1 MTANSKRLLSLSP
14 VFIYECIASSR
25 RWQAYALRSAFLLS
39 LLAAL
44 LAMWMNGSIGVNPSI
59 RALAAI
65 GESFY
70 TAVAGTQL
78 VLVLLAAPAATA
90 GAICLDRARGTLA
103 HMLMTDLSDVE
114 IVLGKLAAR
123 LVPVLALVA
132 CTLPMMEVLTLI
144 GGIDPAAL
152 WGAFVVSIAV
162 AVLGCSLALLFSLWV
177 GKTHEALLATY
188 AVFCLWLL
196 ARPMVELVS
205 SRTGWP
211 LPSVARTVDP
221 FFLVL
226 APYVWPGRVNWSD
239 YLWFTMVT
247 GSISALLVAL
257 AILRIR
263 AVCTRGTVSRRS
275 RVSIAVGRDSFWKMW
290 AQRVSWM
297 SPSLDRNPVLWR
309 EWRRSRPTHLAR
321 AVTAIYVGLS
331 LLFSILIVV
340 SGGGRPAIFVNG
352 LQVVVGLLLLS
363 VTASTSLAEERVR
376 GSLDL
381 LLSTSLSTREI
392 VLGKWFGA
400 YRALPLLAIL
410 PTFLCA
416 ALAYKSGGGP
426 WWAVGMFVYM
436 LCAGAAVTSLGLA
449 MATWFARPGRAV
461 GMTVTLYVLVAVGW
475 LFLMMA
481 LFRAYGEM
489 VGMASPFMWAA
500 AMTFEAANLGL
511 GNHRGVGWAIAWT
524 ILAAIFAAKMLDSTL
539 GSFDRRLGRIEDV
552 EARLVRGP
560 RLVRVLSAVYLVCAL
575 LLCLLARD
583 ELLVPIAASLQF
595 TLGTFVVA
603 ATTALPI
610 SKLMGAGGSW
620 TAAIKEVSPGRILL
634 INWVSA
640 IRRMWLA
647 ILIPLVLVTLS
658 VRPENLIWSEAVA
671 LAAYMVASCAAA
683 AGLGAW
689 LQVGSRRRRRPV
701 FNAIV
706 IWSLVNAVGFA
717 VVMCA
722 DGSPLAEGLS
732 MHSPFVGVVGMV
744 MAIGRTRS
752 SIASAIAWG
761 VAWSIVFAVVAALL
775 LVRSVVR
782 SSHTINSESHGLQR
796 LSPDELASARQPSAS
811 AIGGPIAG
819 WERRSLPHT

>member
-1 MTANSKRLLSLSP
+1 MNGPTLERIGLGP
-14 VFIYECIASSR
+14 VFVYDWITASR
-25 RWQAYALRSAFLLS
+25 RWQGYVLRSAFLLS
-39 LLAAL
+39 LLAGL
-44 LAMWMNGSIGVNPSI
+44 LAMWINASIGINPSI
-59 RALAAI
+59 RALALI

-152 WGAFVVSIAV
+152 WGAFVVSVAV

-188 AVFCLWLL
+188 AVWCLWLL
-196 ARPMVELVS
+196 ARPMVDLAS
-205 SRTGWP
+205 LSLGWP
-211 LPSVARTVDP
+211 LPTLVKTADP

-226 APYVWPGRVNWSD
+226 APYVWPGRVTWSD
-239 YLWFTMVT
+239 YFWFLAVT
-247 GSISALLVAL
+247 GLISALLVML
-257 AILRIR
+257 AILRVR
-263 AVCTRGTVSRRS
+263 AVCTRETVRERS
-275 RVSIAVGRDSFWKMW
+275 RLTIALGRDSLWKML
-290 AQRVSWM
+290 AQKVPWI

-309 EWRRSRPTHLAR
+309 EWRRSRPTRLAR

-331 LLFSILIVV
+331 LFFSILIVV

-352 LQVVVGLLLLS
+352 LQVVVGLLFLS

-400 YRALPLLAIL
+400 YRAVPLLAIL
-410 PTFLCA
+410 PTYLCA
-416 ALAYKSGGGP
+416 MLAYEPGSGP

-449 MATWFARPGRAV
+449 MATWFSRPGRAV
-461 GMTVTLYVLVAVGW
+461 GVTVTLYVLVAVGW

-481 LFRAYGEM
+481 LFHAYGEM
-489 VGMASPFMWAA
+489 VGMASPFMWAV

-524 ILAAIFAAKMLDSTL
+524 ILAAIFAAKMLDATL
-539 GSFDRRLGRIEDV
+539 GSFDRKLGRIEAV
-552 EARLVRGP
+552 EARLARGP
-560 RLVRVLSAVYLVCAL
+560 RLVRVLSAVYLVCAV

-583 ELLVPIAASLQF
+583 STLIPIAASLQF
-595 TLGTFVVA
+595 TLGTCVVA
-603 ATTALPI
+603 GTAALPL
-610 SKLMGAGGSW
+610 SKLMGDVGSW
-620 TAAIKEVSPGRILL
+620 TAAITEISPGRI
-634 INWVSA
+634 IIIKWVSA
-640 IRRMWLA
+640 IRQMWLA
-647 ILIPLVLVTLS
+647 ILIPLVLVTFS
-658 VRPENLIWSEAVA
+658 VGPENVIWREALV
-671 LAAYMVASCAAA
+671 LAAYMLASCAVAA
-683 AGLGAW
+683 SLGTW
-689 LQVGSRRRRRPV
+689 LRARSERPSRPV
-701 FNAIV
+701 FHVLVLWALLNA
-706 IWSLVNAVGFA
+706 SGFA
-717 VVMCA
+717 ILVRA
-722 DGSPLAEGLS
+722 ESNALALGPS
-732 MHSPFVGVVGMV
+732 MHSPFAGVAGMS
-744 MAIGRTRS
+744 MAIGRTNGDFS
-752 SIASAIAWG
+752 SAIAWG
-761 VAWSIVFAVVAALL
+761 VVWSIAFCLVAALL
-775 LVRSVVR
+775 LVISLAR
-782 SSHTINSESHGLQR
+782 SSRTISSLSHGR
-796 LSPDELASARQPSAS
+796 IRSSPEELASAR
-811 AIGGPIAG
+811 
-819 WERRSLPHT
+819 